1 MQWNNKKS
9 ISSTNYA
16 SRVCT
21 VNRYA
26 LTRAA
31 LSAVIACC
39 FIPLSANAAFISL
52 NSIYGNDSI
61 TLDTDTGLEWID
73 PWIPTGGSFHSYNY
87 VMDELA
93 PGGEFEGFRYATL
106 AEVEVLL
113 YSSAGFD
120 PATSQP
126 RSEQNIDNWIA
137 AAHLMSFFGTTWG
150 QYYDEYDY
158 DQILDAVFYSEDAD
172 RPGSLYF
179 GMGRKGDEYYGGNIR
194 YGTPRLEH
202 LENNSNPYGHFLV
215 RATSFPVPEPTGLSF
230 FLLAMVATLFSRYR
244 MLLA

>member
-9 ISSTNYA
+9 ISCTNYA

-73 PWIPTGGSFHSYNY
+73 PWIPTGSSFHSYNY

-150 QYYDEYDY
+150 RYYDEYDY
-158 DQILDAVFYSEDAD
+158 SRLLDAVFDA
-172 RPGSLYF
+172 GGGQVGALYTSINR
-179 GMGRKGDEYYGGNIR
+179 GGDSFHGGIIHYY
-194 YGTPRLEH
+194 TPLYLEH
-202 LENNSNPYGHFLV
+202 NFNPYGHFLV